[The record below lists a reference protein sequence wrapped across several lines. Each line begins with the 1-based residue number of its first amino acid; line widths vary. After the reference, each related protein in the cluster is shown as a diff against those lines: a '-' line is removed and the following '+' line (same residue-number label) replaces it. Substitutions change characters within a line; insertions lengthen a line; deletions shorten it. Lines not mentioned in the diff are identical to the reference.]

1 MLNTDNVVTF
11 PRKKRKSSYERK
23 GWREIFPTAVVR
35 QFDDFKPLPAHKRL
49 PTRGR
54 IIYMQRFI
62 VIHGLASSVLI
73 DEQNAVIGGSDVL
86 RRARRTLV
94 WNICAF
100 MVPPMSLGDK
110 WALAEAYKMMNEKH
124 GGRS

>member
-1 MLNTDNVVTF
+1 
-11 PRKKRKSSYERK
+11 
-23 GWREIFPTAVVR
+23 
-35 QFDDFKPLPAHKRL
+35 
-49 PTRGR
+49 
-54 IIYMQRFI
+54 MQRFI

-100 MVPPMSLGDK
+100 MIPPMSLGDK
-110 WALAEAYKMMNEKH
+110 WALAEAYKMMNESR
-124 GGRS
+124 GGKS